1 MQSTNQLTEA
11 LCYQAVQSRDVR
23 FDGRFFTAV
32 LTTGVY
38 CRPICPAVTPLRR
51 NVRFYPCAAAAEEA
65 GFRPCRRCR
74 PDAAPGTPAWRGTSA
89 TVLRGLR
96 CIAEGALDA
105 GSVQDLADRLGMGD
119 RQLRRLFR
127 EHLGAPPHALA
138 RTRRAHFA
146 RQLIDQTAL
155 PMTEVAFAAGFGS
168 LRQFNDVMRS
178 TFGRAPAEMRRGVAQ
193 PSGTPDGLRLHVPVR
208 APYDWSSLLAFLT
221 RRAIPGVEQV
231 TPAAYRR
238 SILVDGAPH
247 RIEVTFE
254 PQASRLVLRVQ
265 SPATRGLLE
274 VVERVS
280 GLFDALADPLPIGEH
295 LRRDAELRPLLRARP
310 GLRVPGAWDGFEL
323 GVRAILGQ
331 QVSVAGAS
339 TLAGRLVQRFGARLP
354 EKTVEMEEID
364 ETKEVG
370 EIVKVEEVGGITH
383 LFPTAARLAEAD
395 LTKVGLPGSRA
406 KALRSFARE
415 VAAGNLSLSPAASME
430 ETRAR
435 LLAIAGLGPWTVEY
449 IALRALRDPD
459 AFPAGDL
466 GLRHALSPGPTLIS
480 EKALRARAEIWRPW
494 RAYAAVHLWTALP
507 PSSPSRTAPST
518 AAPSPNPA
526 SPDAPRRNHARSA

>member
-1 MQSTNQLTEA
+1 MQPRSQLSED
-11 LCYQAVQSRDVR
+11 LCYQAVLSRDVR

-32 LTTGVY
+32 LTTGIY
-38 CRPICPAVTPLRR
+38 CRSICPAVTPQRR

-96 CIAEGALDA
+96 CIEEGALDS
-105 GSVQDLADRLGMGD
+105 GSVQDLADRLGMGE

-127 EHLGAPPHALA
+127 EHLGAPPNALA

-178 TFGRAPAEMRRGVAQ
+178 TFGRAPVEMRRGLAQ
-193 PSGTPDGLRLHVPVR
+193 LPGPAGGLRLRVPVR
-208 APYDWSSLLAFLT
+208 APYDWNAIIAFLT

-231 TPAAYRR
+231 TSAAYRR
-238 SILVDGAPH
+238 SILVDGTPH
-247 RIEVTFE
+247 CLEVTFE
-254 PQASRLVLRVQ
+254 SRTPCLVLWVQ
-265 SPATRGLLE
+265 PPATRGFLE
-274 VVERVS
+274 VVERTKA
-280 GLFDALADPLPIGEH
+280 LFDAGADPLPIGEH
-295 LRRDAELRPLLRARP
+295 LRSDDGLRPLLRTRP

-331 QVSVAGAS
+331 QVSVAGAT
-339 TLAGRLVQRFGARLP
+339 TLAGRLVRAFGARIP
-354 EKTVEMEEID
+354 EAI
-364 ETKEVG
+364 
-370 EIVKVEEVGGITH
+370 GGITH
-383 LFPTAARLAEAD
+383 LFPAAGRLAEAD
-395 LTKVGLPGSRA
+395 LTKIGLPGSRA
-406 KALRSFARE
+406 KALCNFARE
-415 VAAGNLSLSPAASME
+415 VASGNLSLSPAASME
-430 ETRAR
+430 ETRDR
-435 LLAIAGLGPWTVEY
+435 LLAIPGLGPWTVDY

-466 GLRHALSPGPTLIS
+466 GLRRALSTSAALIS
-480 EKALRARAEIWRPW
+480 EKALRARAEVWRPW
-494 RAYAAVHLWTALP
+494 RAYAALHLWTALP
-507 PSSPSRTAPST
+507 PTAS
-518 AAPSPNPA
+518 
-526 SPDAPRRNHARSA
+526 RRNHARSS